1 MGYLTTAILILISL
15 IVVTILS
22 IASIIDFIFDIIKKI
37 QTNNLQVNPTEEQMV
52 TINIDSTLNEDIL
65 IIGAGEAG
73 GRIAQEFKAQGFAN
87 VVAIN
92 SSSADLNALT
102 LPEDRKLLIPVTGGE
117 GAGKNP
123 GVIRSAVDSF
133 YTDALSFL
141 NKHRG
146 GSTSA
151 IVIVGGGGGTGGGLG
166 IVLAQAVSELGLR
179 VGMIFTL
186 PVKNEST
193 LVFINA
199 LDNLKEIYQNV
210 TNAAISPF
218 VVVDNG
224 VMTKKYNKGGMSETW
239 THINEAVVKV
249 IRGFTENSKRP
260 SKGDTL
266 DGAELKRLFAIGG
279 SCAVGSAEISE
290 VDTQEEILSKIQN
303 SFFVEGFD
311 LTTAK
316 ACGIIVV
323 GSNATLSAPSS
334 RKTIDSIYDT
344 AAEILAGGMIF
355 RGVYDQEDIPYLRV
369 YLMFNG
375 LMLPEGKL
383 SEMTQDIRT
392 GYNKMKSQEN
402 RIGDG
407 VHVSFGSDV
416 ANAFGDNSQAGG
428 KIVRNA
434 GSMFNKTPGN
444 TTPNEPILP
453 KINIIREPKES
464 NPDVKRR
471 ER

>member
-1 MGYLTTAILILISL
+1 MLLLKIYLDLVFITFVIFVFLF
-15 IVVTILS
+15 
-22 IASIIDFIFDIIKKI
+22 IIELLFDIINTKI
-37 QTNNLQVNPTEEQMV
+37 KNMEEQMV
-52 TINIDSTLNEDIL
+52 TINIDSSLNEDIF

-73 GRIAQEFKAQGFAN
+73 GRIAQEFNAQGFSN
-87 VVAIN
+87 VVAMN
-92 SSSADLNALT
+92 SSKADLDALT
-102 LPEDRKLLIPVTGGE
+102 LSDDQKLLIPVTNGE

-123 GVIRSAVDSF
+123 GIIRSAIDS
-133 YTDALSFL
+133 YYSDATSFL

-146 GSTSA
+146 KSSSA
-151 IVIVGGGGGTGGGLG
+151 IVVVGGGGGTGGGLG
-166 IVLAQAVSELGLR
+166 IVLAQAASELGLK

-193 LVFINA
+193 LVFVNA
-199 LDNLKEIYQNV
+199 LDNLKEIYENV

-218 VVVDNG
+218 IVVDNN
-224 VMTKKYNKGGMSETW
+224 VMTQRYNQGGIAEMWKY
-239 THINEAVVKV
+239 INEAVVKV

-266 DGAELKRLFAIGG
+266 DVAELKRLMSTGG
-279 SCAVGSAEISE
+279 SCAVGSTDISE
-290 VDTQEEILSKIQN
+290 NDSAEEIMEKIQN

-316 ACGIIVV
+316 ACGIVVV
-323 GSNATLSAPSS
+323 GSNEALTKNSSS
-334 RKTIDSIYDT
+334 RKTIDSIYNT
-344 AAEILAGGMIF
+344 ASQILNGGMIF
-355 RGVYDQEDIPYLRV
+355 RGVYDQEDVPYLRV

-375 LMLPEGKL
+375 LMLPDGKL
-383 SEMTQDIRT
+383 SEMAKDVRT

-416 ANAFGDNSQAGG
+416 ANAFSDSSSGSG
-428 KIVRNA
+428 KIVRNS
-434 GSMFNKTPGN
+434 GSMFNRPSSQNPQTSA
-444 TTPNEPILP
+444 P

-464 NPDVKRR
+464 TPDVKRK

>member
-1 MGYLTTAILILISL
+1 MLLLKIYLDLAYITAVILIFLF
-15 IVVTILS
+15 
-22 IASIIDFIFDIIKKI
+22 IIELLFDIINRKI
-37 QTNNLQVNPTEEQMV
+37 KQMEEKMV
-52 TINIDSTLNEDIL
+52 TINIDSSLNEDIM

-73 GRIAQEFKAQGFAN
+73 GRIAQEFKAQGFSN

-92 SSSADLNALT
+92 SSTADLDALSI
-102 LPEDRKLLIPVTGGE
+102 PAEQKLLIPVTGGE

-123 GVIRSAVDSF
+123 GVIRSAVDEFYADAASF
-133 YTDALSFL
+133 I

-146 GSTSA
+146 TASSA

-166 IVLAQAVSELGLR
+166 IVLAQVVSELGLR

-218 VVVDNG
+218 IVVDNS
-224 VMTKKYNKGGMSETW
+224 VMTNRYNQGGISEIWKY
-239 THINEAVVKV
+239 INEAVVKV

-279 SCAVGSAEISE
+279 SCAVGSAEILES
-290 VDTQEEILSKIQN
+290 DTQEDILSKIEN

-323 GSNATLSAPSS
+323 GSNETLSKPSS
-334 RKTIDSIYDT
+334 RKSIDSIYDT
-344 AAEILAGGMIF
+344 AAKILAGGMIF
-355 RGVYDQEDIPYLRV
+355 RGVYDQEDVSYLRV

-375 LMLPEGKL
+375 LMLPDGKL
-383 SEMTQDIRT
+383 SEMTKDIRT
-392 GYNKMKSQEN
+392 GYDKMKSQEN

-434 GSMFNKTPGN
+434 GSMFNKPSAS
-444 TTPNEPILP
+444 PSQAAP
-453 KINIIREPKES
+453 KINIVREPKES
-464 NPDVKRR
+464 TPDVKRR